1 MTASLEAVFD
11 LDAEWQA
18 MAHVDRE
25 HLTVADGC
33 HGLQEFNHLSP
44 Q

>member
-1 MTASLEAVFD
+1 MTAFLEAVFD

-25 HLTVADGC
+25 HLTVAGGG